1 MPYDYDLE
9 KFKVKAHDESI
20 KLANSAGSRLQ
31 LLIEEQLVAA
41 YIAGYKQCEQDYHDH
56 YGL

>member
-1 MPYDYDLE
+1 MPYDHDLE
-9 KFKVKAHDESI
+9 KFKAKSHDESI
-20 KLANSAGSRLQ
+20 KLANSAGSQLQ